1 MRGVERS
8 ESSPDPSAR
17 QVRSS
22 SVRCLRIGGG
32 IRGNVGLPRFWRL
45 VDGRIGED
53 SWFCSRL
60 VHYCISLKGHPY
72 SFNFVKL
79 KFHFFFSLKKV
90 ALIVVLRN
98 LCRLSKRVEE
108 NGLKGMYIFCY
119 LIFFKNERRM
129 EWISMNEF
137 CLK

>member
-1 MRGVERS
+1 MRGVEGS

-60 VHYCISLKGHPY
+60 VALLHFSERSSIFVQFCKIKIS
-72 SFNFVKL
+72 
-79 KFHFFFSLKKV
+79 FFFLSEKSRIKT
-90 ALIVVLRN
+90 IVVLIERSGRERFERN
-98 LCRLSKRVEE
+98 VYFLLFNFFLRMSDEW
-108 NGLKGMYIFCY
+108 NGY
-119 LIFFKNERRM
+119 R
-129 EWISMNEF
+129 
-137 CLK
+137 